1 MKSSLY
7 IKNVKGKGRGVF
19 SRMAISKDALIE
31 ECPLIVLPPEEYG
44 IVSSTRM
51 VDYCFFFNREKE
63 ELAIV
68 LGFGSIY
75 NHAVLSNSGHQLD
88 IENKVMNFYATTDI
102 KAGEEICINYTGDS
116 GDDSLQWFADRNII
130 YRS

>member
-1 MKSSLY
+1 MKPSLY

-19 SRMAISKDALIE
+19 STASIFRDDIIE
-31 ECPLIVLPPEEYG
+31 ECPLIVLPPEDYP

-51 VDYCFFFNREKE
+51 VDYSFLFDKEKE

-75 NHAVLSNSGHQLD
+75 NHAVLSNAFHLLD
-88 IENKVMNFYATTDI
+88 PDKKIMTFYASADI
-102 KAGEEICINYTGDS
+102 KAGEEICINYTGER
-116 GDDSLQWFADRNII
+116 GDESMHWFTDRNLE
-130 YRS
+130 YRP